1 MIDSSNIKIHSDE
14 NILKEQIKILLRNIQ
29 ILQAK
34 IKLLEYNQKASK
46 NISFEI
52 HFKDE

>member
-1 MIDSSNIKIHSDE
+1 MRVNKDE
-14 NILKEQIKILLRNIQ
+14 IILKEQIKILLRNIQ

-34 IKLLEYNQKASK
+34 IKILELKQQATK

-52 HFKDE
+52 LLRDE

>member
-1 MIDSSNIKIHSDE
+1 MRVNKDE

-34 IKLLEYNQKASK
+34 IKLLEYKQKASK